1 MLHVRESIRGAMS
14 VSDDLA
20 YTVDHEEIKRWGER
34 RGGRPAALGRLGR
47 RIAGRRVDFPE
58 YRIKAAL
65 RPISWEGFFR
75 AFEASRWGFVYQQ
88 EAASAQ
94 LSRFYRFVERD
105 RRAAVAASAGRTPHP
120 ERPSDSSPLQW

>member
-1 MLHVRESIRGAMS
+1 M
-14 VSDDLA
+14 SDDLK
-20 YTVDHEEIKRWGER
+20 YTVDHDEIKRWVER

-47 RIAGRRVDFPE
+47 RITGLRVDFPE

-75 AFEASRWGFVYQQ
+75 AFEASRWGFVY
-88 EAASAQ
+88 EEETDPGQ

-105 RRAAVAASAGRTPHP
+105 RHALSAAPAGRTLEP
-120 ERPSDSSPLQW
+120 ERQRDSAPLGP